1 MNKRTL
7 VVDQLYNLAA
17 GFLYALSICY
27 FARGSDFAPGGISG
41 LALIIN
47 YLWHLPV
54 GITTLVFNL
63 PLVALS
69 IRFVGRAF
77 LAKSLVSMVWCTV
90 FQDVVF
96 ARVGCYTGDPLVAA
110 LFAGVTWGF
119 ALALLY
125 MRGSSSG
132 GTDFLTM
139 SIKVLRPHL
148 SIGAVTGGIDLVVIL
163 LGWPVFGTVDSV
175 LYGLVTT
182 VITSLVIDKVM
193 YGSSSSKML
202 TIITTKGQESAA
214 PPCSRPLAPT
224 PTPSGRCSSA
234 SAPGPRSTASAP
246 PPTASTPAA
255 WSWSRRRA
263 KCTARALLTP
273 ARPLLFYNTRRLFSM
288 NFGSALEQVHR
299 RAPLVDCI
307 TNFVTVNDC
316 ANILLAVGGSPT
328 MASDI
333 REVQETAA
341 AASAL
346 LCNLGAIDKVESMIL
361 GGQAANRAGKPVV
374 FDPVGA
380 GNTSLRRAESARLL
394 DAVQF
399 AVIRGNASEIRALA
413 QRRAAGSGVDVSDAD
428 QITEKTLPRTVASAR
443 ALAVQTGAVVAVSGP
458 IDVLTDGRE
467 TILLHNGCATMSRVT
482 GSGCMLTALMGAFC
496 GAMPGQP
503 FAAACAAAATMGVAG
518 ELAEARR
525 LAHGTGN
532 ATFRTDLIDAVFNL
546 TPAQLDASV
555 RWESYS
561 K

>member
-41 LALIIN
+41 LALIVN

-96 ARVGCYTGDPLVAA
+96 ARMGCYTGDPLVAA

-202 TIITTKGQESAA
+202 TIITTKGQEIADEI
-214 PPCSRPLAPT
+214 SRECER
-224 PTPSGRCSSA
+224 G
-234 SAPGPRSTASAP
+234 ST
-246 PPTASTPAA
+246 
-255 WSWSRRRA
+255 
-263 KCTARALLTP
+263 
-273 ARPLLFYNTRRLFSM
+273 M
-288 NFGSALEQVHR
+288 
-299 RAPLVDCI
+299 
-307 TNFVTVNDC
+307 VT
-316 ANILLAVGGSPT
+316 
-328 MASDI
+328 
-333 REVQETAA
+333 E
-341 AASAL
+341 
-346 LCNLGAIDKVESMIL
+346 
-361 GGQAANRAGKPVV
+361 
-374 FDPVGA
+374 
-380 GNTSLRRAESARLL
+380 
-394 DAVQF
+394 
-399 AVIRGNASEIRALA
+399 
-413 QRRAAGSGVDVSDAD
+413 
-428 QITEKTLPRTVASAR
+428 
-443 ALAVQTGAVVAVSGP
+443 
-458 IDVLTDGRE
+458 
-467 TILLHNGCATMSRVT
+467 
-482 GSGCMLTALMGAFC
+482 
-496 GAMPGQP
+496 
-503 FAAACAAAATMGVAG
+503 AG
-518 ELAEARR
+518 EVYGE
-525 LAHGTGN
+525 G
-532 ATFRTDLIDAVFNL
+532 FIDPGKTSSFL
-546 TPAQLDASV
+546 
-555 RWESYS
+555 
-561 K
+561 

>member
-41 LALIIN
+41 LALIVN

-148 SIGAVTGGIDLVVIL
+148 SIGAVTGGIDLIVIL

-202 TIITTKGQESAA
+202 TIITTKGQEIADEI
-214 PPCSRPLAPT
+214 SRECER
-224 PTPSGRCSSA
+224 G
-234 SAPGPRSTASAP
+234 STMLKAIG
-246 PPTASTPAA
+246 TYTHTE
-255 WSWSRRRA
+255 RQM
-263 KCTARALLTP
+263 LLCVC
-273 ARPLLFYNTRRLFSM
+273 ARP
-288 NFGSALEQVHR
+288 QVYR
-299 RAPLVDCI
+299 
-307 TNFVTVNDC
+307 
-316 ANILLAVGGSPT
+316 
-328 MASDI
+328 I
-333 REVQETAA
+333 RTAA
-341 AASAL
+341 YR
-346 LCNLGAIDKVESMIL
+346 IDPGCMVMVTEAGEVYGEGFIDP
-361 GGQAANRAGKPVV
+361 GKPSS
-374 FDPVGA
+374 F
-380 GNTSLRRAESARLL
+380 L
-394 DAVQF
+394 
-399 AVIRGNASEIRALA
+399 
-413 QRRAAGSGVDVSDAD
+413 
-428 QITEKTLPRTVASAR
+428 
-443 ALAVQTGAVVAVSGP
+443 
-458 IDVLTDGRE
+458 
-467 TILLHNGCATMSRVT
+467 
-482 GSGCMLTALMGAFC
+482 
-496 GAMPGQP
+496 
-503 FAAACAAAATMGVAG
+503 
-518 ELAEARR
+518 
-525 LAHGTGN
+525 
-532 ATFRTDLIDAVFNL
+532 
-546 TPAQLDASV
+546 
-555 RWESYS
+555 
-561 K
+561 